1 MRILYSKMGRSSFTA
16 YLKEKRMSA
25 WVLCSSSDLILG
37 DELDEVRVKSG
48 LLLNLVCY
56 IVHAGT
62 AGSQRVDLF

>member
-37 DELDEVRVKSG
+37 DELDEVRVMSG

-56 IVHAGT
+56 IVPAGT
-62 AGSQRVDLF
+62 AGCISRKT